1 MSWAY
6 LEDASGFRG
15 HADEVLV
22 PKDEA
27 ELLEIV
33 ARASASRTPLT
44 LAGAGSG
51 LTGGRVPLGGWLVSL
66 EKFKK
71 IEVSDGSAVVG
82 AGVHL
87 MDLHA
92 AARATGQFYPPD
104 PTETLAAIGGTIAC
118 NASGS
123 RSFKF
128 GATRR
133 WIERLRVI
141 LMNGRVLDVKRGDKI
156 DFDVTEIPRPRS
168 RKHSC
173 GYPLTPGMDWI
184 DLFAG
189 SEGTLGIV
197 VEATVKLLPAPKSI
211 LGGIVFFGSE
221 DDALDALDAW
231 RELGDLRMLEY
242 VDGDSLDMIRT
253 RYPELPASARGAL
266 IIEQGDVS
274 DDDIDAWD
282 TRMRERK
289 AMVDISWFGSSDTDR
304 ERFRKFRHSLPETV
318 LATCDKHGLMK
329 LGSDFAVPPERA
341 RDMLRFYRQRLT
353 EDYPGRYVIFGH
365 VGDSHHHVNLLPA
378 NQQEFEIGVRLFDE
392 FARKAVEW
400 GGTVAAEHGLGKRKR
415 GYLKYQYTADQI
427 NAMQAVKRRL
437 DPDWLLGRETLF
449 EVPAEFQAASSPV
462 A

>member
-6 LEDASGFRG
+6 LEDASGYRG
-15 HADEVLV
+15 HAEEILV
-22 PKDEA
+22 PKDESQ
-27 ELLEIV
+27 LIEIV
-33 ARASASRTPLT
+33 ARASASGTPVT

-51 LTGGRVPLGGWLVSL
+51 LTGGRCPDGGWLVSL

-71 IEVSDGSAVVG
+71 LEVGDGVADVG

-92 AARATGQFYPPD
+92 AARQAGQFYPPD

-123 RSFKF
+123 RSFRF

-133 WIERLRVI
+133 WIERLRVV
-141 LMNGRVLDVKRGDKI
+141 LMNGTVLDVRRGDKI
-156 DFDVTEIPRPRS
+156 DFDVPVIPRPRA

-173 GYPLTPGMDWI
+173 GYPLEPGMDWI

-197 VEATVKLLPAPKSI
+197 TEATVRLLPLPKSI
-211 LGGIVFFGSE
+211 LAGIVFFANE
-221 DDALDALDAW
+221 DDALTALESW
-231 RELGDLRMLEY
+231 RELDTLRMLEY

-253 RYPELPASARGAL
+253 KFPEIPAAAHGAL
-266 IIEQGDVS
+266 IIEQGDVT
-274 DDDIDAWD
+274 DDDLDAWD
-282 TRMRERK
+282 QRMTEQRALSE
-289 AMVDISWFGSSDTDR
+289 ISWFGSTDADR
-304 ERFRKFRHSLPETV
+304 ERFRKFRHALPETV
-318 LATCDKHGLMK
+318 LATCEQHGLMK
-329 LGSDFAVPPERA
+329 LGSDFAVPPEHN
-341 RDMLRFYRQRLT
+341 RDMIRFYRQRLA
-353 EDYPGRYVIFGH
+353 EDFPGRYVIFGH

-378 NQQEFEIGVRLFDE
+378 NQNEFEIGVRLFDE

-415 GYLKYQYTADQI
+415 GYLKHQYTAEQI
-427 NAMQAVKRRL
+427 AAMQAVKRRL
-437 DPDWLLGRETLF
+437 DPNWLLGRNTLF
-449 EVPAEFQAASSPV
+449 DLPAEFAA
-462 A
+462 